1 MIARTVSQAKAQ
13 LSALVEKVVQ
23 GEEVVL
29 TRSGRPV
36 ASLRA
41 YDALQRPRVPGI
53 LRGKIRI
60 QEDFDRLPPDVAAAF
75 GMEKA

>member
-36 ASLRA
+36 ATLRA
-41 YDALQRPRVPGI
+41 YDVCRRPRVPGS
-53 LRGKIRI
+53 LRGHVRI
-60 QEDFDRLPPDVAAAF
+60 HEDFDSLPPDVAAAF
-75 GMEKA
+75 GMEDA